1 MFAGFLA
8 NIFWSYFIALSIN
21 FELSVETFFATAKYI
36 YLSPY
41 VRSLTYIL
49 GAIAGWYLLEQHRPH
64 QHPLQK
70 SADSEAESLSGGS
83 NNCLR
88 LSKLKEHL
96 YWNTAIVSILICVF
110 LSYSRD
116 KSHLSAISLI
126 VFGRLAFGLAICWTI
141 MASAMGKVSWWSQLL
156 EYSIFKHLNRLTYA
170 IYLVNPFLI
179 TFVYGQTS
187 ASIHA
192 EPLMIVSFSLL
203 LSLLID
209 LIVSKQSIYSAF
221 SASE

>member
-1 MFAGFLA
+1 MVFAGFLA
-8 NIFWSYFIALSIN
+8 NILWSYFIALSIN

-64 QHPLQK
+64 QHTPT
-70 SADSEAESLSGGS
+70 ADSDAETDSIANLKSNRSG
-83 NNCLR
+83 NILR
-88 LSKLKEHL
+88 LSRLKEHL
-96 YWNTAIVSILICVF
+96 YWNIAIVSIFICVF

-116 KSHLSAISLI
+116 KSHLSAISLV

-192 EPLMIVSFSLL
+192 EPL
-203 LSLLID
+203 
-209 LIVSKQSIYSAF
+209 LIVS
-221 SASE
+221 